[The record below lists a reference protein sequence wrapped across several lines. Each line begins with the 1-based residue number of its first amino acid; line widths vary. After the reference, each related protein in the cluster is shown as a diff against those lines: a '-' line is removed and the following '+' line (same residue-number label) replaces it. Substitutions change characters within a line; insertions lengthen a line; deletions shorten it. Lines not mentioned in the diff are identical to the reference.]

1 MSGVVMLGR
10 IEVQV
15 QLAPSISQDLSVALA
30 LHAGKMRPDS
40 SRRLASS
47 REVSWKNTGCLVIK
61 NVIGE
66 LESSSQLL
74 VDLFK
79 I

>member
-30 LHAGKMRPDS
+30 LHAGKTRTPLEGWLVVERFHGKIPDVWS
-40 SRRLASS
+40 
-47 REVSWKNTGCLVIK
+47 
-61 NVIGE
+61 
-66 LESSSQLL
+66 
-74 VDLFK
+74 
-79 I
+79 